1 MNYKKKYYQIFC
13 QINLFKHYYKIIFSF
28 ILIFILGC
36 SNKINKVYD
45 LVSIDRFEKK
55 FFNADSDSLSKLIN
69 DYPFLFPS
77 NFNKEEWVNIKND
90 SLRKFIFNESIKKY
104 DDKKLNRE
112 ISALYSNLSKEFSD
126 FNSPK
131 IITLNNGIDYQ
142 FKIITTDSLVLLSL
156 DCYLDNQDLYK
167 NIP

>member
-1 MNYKKKYYQIFC
+1 M
-13 QINLFKHYYKIIFSF
+13 
-28 ILIFILGC
+28 
-36 SNKINKVYD
+36 
-45 LVSIDRFEKK
+45 
-55 FFNADSDSLSKLIN
+55 SKLIN

-112 ISALYSNLSKEFSD
+112 ISALYSNLSNQFLD

-142 FKIITTDSLVLLSL
+142 FKIHGIIVKWRVSIS
-156 DCYLDNQDLYK
+156 K
-167 NIP
+167 NKNLWYR

>member
-1 MNYKKKYYQIFC
+1 MNYKKNYYQIFC

-112 ISALYSNLSKEFSD
+112 ISELYSNLSNEFSD
-126 FNSPK
+126 FYFPK
-131 IITLNNGIDYQ
+131 IITLNN
-142 FKIITTDSLVLLSL
+142 
-156 DCYLDNQDLYK
+156 
-167 NIP
+167 

>member
-1 MNYKKKYYQIFC
+1 M
-13 QINLFKHYYKIIFSF
+13 
-28 ILIFILGC
+28 LGC

-104 DDKKLNRE
+104 DDKKLN
-112 ISALYSNLSKEFSD
+112 F
-126 FNSPK
+126 
-131 IITLNNGIDYQ
+131 TQ
-142 FKIITTDSLVLLSL
+142 FKLINYIF
-156 DCYLDNQDLYK
+156 
-167 NIP
+167 